1 MEASEKNVR
10 VCVKGGVLSL
20 VDFFKAVLNFVLIFF
35 LTWAQ
40 AVYITGYPKKD

>member
-1 MEASEKNVR
+1 MAPLEKNVR
-10 VCVKGGVLSL
+10 VCVKGGVLSS

-40 AVYITGYPKKD
+40 AVTV